1 MNVSLCRDD
10 ATYTA
15 GGFLHAGWRVSRVGV
30 EELSSVEVSVL
41 WYTEGKGDE
50 DLSVHYFK
58 RYDAAQLRRLDMT
71 QSQSIQCRLPPSPLS
86 YRGHLV
92 SIQWG
97 IRVRVFV
104 GEGREA
110 VAEHP
115 FYMVARKPDPT
126 SPGDPS
132 VTEPARIE
140 ELVRPPLHRRL
151 PSVLR
156 RWRAGRGDVVAT

>member
-15 GGFLHAGWRVSRVGV
+15 GGYLRASWRVSRVSI

-50 DLSVHYFK
+50 DLSVHYFR
-58 RYDAAQLRRLDMT
+58 RYDGPELRQLGMVDSLP
-71 QSQSIQCRLPPSPLS
+71 IECRLPPSPLS
-86 YRGHLV
+86 YRGHLLK
-92 SIQWG
+92 IQWG

-104 GEGREA
+104 EEGREA

-115 FYMVARKPDPT
+115 FYLVARKPDPDALTET
-126 SPGDPS
+126 SRMDLPCLDQPIK
-132 VTEPARIE
+132 T
-140 ELVRPPLHRRL
+140 PLHRRL
-151 PSVLR
+151 PAVLR
-156 RWRAGRGDVVAT
+156 RWRARRRESAS

>member
-15 GGFLHAGWRVSRVGV
+15 GGYLRASWRVSRVKL

-50 DLSVHYFK
+50 DLSVHYFR
-58 RYDAAQLRRLDMT
+58 RYDAASLRELGITD
-71 QSQSIQCRLPPSPLS
+71 SQPIHCRLPPSPLS
-86 YRGHLV
+86 YRGHLLK
-92 SIQWG
+92 IQWG

-104 GEGREA
+104 EEGREA

-115 FYMVARKPDPT
+115 FYLVARKP
-126 SPGDPS
+126 
-132 VTEPARIE
+132 EAIA
-140 ELVRPPLHRRL
+140 LVDLMKSEIAKADLPVQSPLHRRL
-151 PSVLR
+151 PAVMR
-156 RWRAGRGDVVAT
+156 RWRSRHMGPKPS